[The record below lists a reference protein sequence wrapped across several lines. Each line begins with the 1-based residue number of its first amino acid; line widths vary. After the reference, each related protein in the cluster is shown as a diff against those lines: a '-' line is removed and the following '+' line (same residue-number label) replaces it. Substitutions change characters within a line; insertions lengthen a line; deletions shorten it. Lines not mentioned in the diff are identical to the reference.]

1 MLVKGIVPRGYCKGV
16 VRAIEIAKK
25 QAHQTAPVYIL
36 GMIVHNQYIVNALED
51 LGIQTIDFKGKT
63 RLELLDEINEG
74 KVIITA
80 HGASQKV
87 FDKAKEKGLE
97 VIDASC
103 LDVIKTHDLIQ
114 DKLNE
119 GYEILYIGKKG
130 HPEAEGAISIDEKRI
145 HLITNIDDLKT
156 IDPTK
161 KYVMTNQTTMSL
173 YDVYDLCEKAKEIL
187 PFVEIEKETCTATKI
202 RQEAI
207 KNIEDD
213 VDIIF
218 IVGDPHSNNTRKLAS
233 IAHDYHTCD
242 VYMIESIEDLE
253 IEWLKNKRYAAVSSG
268 ASTPTYLTN
277 QVIDYLKQFDINDSK
292 TYQKPIIDKNKIL
305 NIIVYS
311 LLIFIVLFSL
321 WTSQTKTDNSKLSY
335 DKFIKMAKNKEISTV
350 MINLNDTT
358 FVATDNHKKNHTVD
372 NPKYDNFKKDLLEYG
387 IEVKESRTTNYM
399 SYIFNFLQLAIMI
412 FIMYKFYGVMLQQTK
427 GSSSEMIIQKNGEN
441 ENGKVLNNTTFAD
454 VAGLKQVKADLKLL
468 VDFLKDP
475 KKYNEAGAKMPKG
488 VILYGPPGT
497 GKTLLAKAIA
507 GEANVPFLSMN
518 GSDFVEMFVG
528 VGAKRVRKLFED
540 AKKCAPCIVFVD
552 EIDAIGGRR
561 DIASAGNSEQRQT
574 INALLAAMDGFASN
588 EGILMIAATNRI
600 EDLDSGRACG

>member
-25 QAHQTAPVYIL
+25 QVHQTTPVYIL

-51 LGIQTIDFKGKT
+51 LGIQTIDIKGKT

-218 IVGDPHSNNTRKLAS
+218 IVGDPHSNNTGKLAS

-305 NIIVYS
+305 N
-311 LLIFIVLFSL
+311 
-321 WTSQTKTDNSKLSY
+321 Q
-335 DKFIKMAKNKEISTV
+335 
-350 MINLNDTT
+350 
-358 FVATDNHKKNHTVD
+358 
-372 NPKYDNFKKDLLEYG
+372 KD
-387 IEVKESRTTNYM
+387 
-399 SYIFNFLQLAIMI
+399 A
-412 FIMYKFYGVMLQQTK
+412 
-427 GSSSEMIIQKNGEN
+427 
-441 ENGKVLNNTTFAD
+441 
-454 VAGLKQVKADLKLL
+454 
-468 VDFLKDP
+468 
-475 KKYNEAGAKMPKG
+475 
-488 VILYGPPGT
+488 
-497 GKTLLAKAIA
+497 
-507 GEANVPFLSMN
+507 
-518 GSDFVEMFVG
+518 
-528 VGAKRVRKLFED
+528 
-540 AKKCAPCIVFVD
+540 
-552 EIDAIGGRR
+552 
-561 DIASAGNSEQRQT
+561 
-574 INALLAAMDGFASN
+574 
-588 EGILMIAATNRI
+588 
-600 EDLDSGRACG
+600 